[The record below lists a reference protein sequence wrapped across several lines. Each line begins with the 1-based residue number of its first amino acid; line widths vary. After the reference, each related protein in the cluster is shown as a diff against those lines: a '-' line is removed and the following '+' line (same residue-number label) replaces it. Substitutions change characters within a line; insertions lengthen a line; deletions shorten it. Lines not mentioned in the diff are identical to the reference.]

1 MDNQPPNQ
9 PPISSSAVPPTQKK
23 LLIVEDDF
31 FIRDLY
37 EINAREA
44 GFAVKTA
51 SDGQEAVTMVQAEI
65 PDLIL
70 LDLMLPKM
78 NGIDVVKTLKA
89 DARFA
94 KIPIIIITNL
104 EDEVKHKEALDAG
117 AVEYLLKIRNKPN
130 EVVEILKKYI

>member
-1 MDNQPPNQ
+1 MDNQSPTQLPA
-9 PPISSSAVPPTQKK
+9 SSPVVPPTQKK

-37 EINAREA
+37 EISAREV

-89 DARFA
+89 DARF
-94 KIPIIIITNL
+94 KNIPIIIITNL
-104 EDEVKHKEALDAG
+104 EDEVKKKEALDAG